1 MLLLSRLL
9 LLLVRILR
17 ALALFRLHRLLL
29 GLLLGWFGERGGLL
43 LVMIMMTGLLLLR
56 LVLRLV
62 LEVRLVRLVQ
72 F

>member
-9 LLLVRILR
+9 LLLVGILR
-17 ALALFRLHRLLL
+17 ALALFWLHRLLL

-43 LVMIMMTGLLLLR
+43 VLMMTGLLLLR
-56 LVLRLV
+56 LLV
-62 LEVRLVRLVQ
+62 LKLRLVRLVQ